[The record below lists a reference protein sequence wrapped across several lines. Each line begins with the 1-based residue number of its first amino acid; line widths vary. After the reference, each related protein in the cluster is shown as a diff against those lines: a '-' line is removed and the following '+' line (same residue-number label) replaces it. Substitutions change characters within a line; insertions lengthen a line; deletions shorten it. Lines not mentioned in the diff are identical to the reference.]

1 MKHCQSI
8 TCRFVLLV
16 CLTVALV
23 SSAAGETLT
32 DASIIELQGL
42 NLGDAVIIEKI
53 QTSQCNFDTSID
65 GLKALK
71 AANVSGAVIQAMLA
85 KSSAIGTAA
94 GNPAPASS
102 NDPSAPHS
110 PGIWILQET
119 KGIMTMTKVDWETPA
134 EISHGGFIG
143 PFGIGKY
150 STTARFTGMQS
161 SLQLSQ
167 SKPEFYLYT
176 GGTSYDD
183 LMVESPN
190 EITLAQFTVIA
201 KDAKRNADE
210 RAVDVGTTGAYASS
224 HGIDQKAVRK
234 FDSQQVADGIY
245 KLVPHDDL
253 ANGEYGFCSSDTANA
268 YGGLRQKFYTF
279 GIHSK

>member
-1 MKHCQSI
+1 LFI
-8 TCRFVLLV
+8 LLV
-16 CLTVALV
+16 SLTTALV
-23 SSAAGETLT
+23 SSAADETLT

-53 QTSQCNFDTSID
+53 QTSKCNFDTSID

-71 AANVSGAVIQAMLA
+71 AANVSGVVIQAMLA
-85 KSSAIGTAA
+85 KSSGSGTMA
-94 GNPAPASS
+94 GNSAPANS
-102 NDPSAPHS
+102 NDPADSHS

-119 KGIMTMTKVDWETPA
+119 NGVKTMTKVGWETPA
-134 EISHGGFIG
+134 EISHGGYIG

-150 STTARFTGMQS
+150 STTARFTGTQS
-161 SLQLSQ
+161 ALELSQ
-167 SKPEFYLYT
+167 TKPEFYLYT

-190 EITLAQFTVIA
+190 ELTLAQFTVIA
-201 KDAKRNADE
+201 PDAKRNANQ

-224 HGIDQKAVRK
+224 HGIDRKAVRE
-234 FDSQQVADGIY
+234 FDSEKIADGIY
-245 KLVPHDDL
+245 KITPHDNL
-253 ANGEYGFCSSDTANA
+253 ADGEYGFCSSDSARM
-268 YGGLRQKFYTF
+268 YGGIRQKFYTF

>member
-8 TCRFVLLV
+8 TCRFILLV

-53 QTSQCNFDTSID
+53 QTSQCNFDTSIE
-65 GLKALK
+65 GLKTLK
-71 AANVSGAVIQAMLA
+71 AANVSGAVIQTMLA
-85 KSSAIGTAA
+85 KNSASGTAA
-94 GNPAPASS
+94 GNSSLASS
-102 NDPSAPHS
+102 NDPSVPHS
-110 PGIWILQET
+110 PGIWLLQET
-119 KGIMTMTKVDWETPA
+119 NGVKTMTKVGWETPA
-134 EISHGGFIG
+134 EITHGGFIG
-143 PFGIGKY
+143 PWGIGKY
-150 STTARFTGMQS
+150 STTARFTGTQS

-183 LMVESPN
+183 LRVESPN

-224 HGIDQKAVRK
+224 HGVDHKAVRE
-234 FDSQQVADGIY
+234 FDSEKIADGIY
-245 KLVPHDDL
+245 KIVPHDNL
-253 ANGEYGFCSSDTANA
+253 ADGEYGFCSSDAANA

-279 GIHSK
+279 GIDSK